1 MISKKKLIWSGIAVF
16 IVGAAVIAIQYWQA
30 HRVFLYAGTLET
42 TKIILSSK
50 VASDIIDFPVSEGD
64 SISKGQLLL
73 ELSCD
78 VYKVQAPQINN
89 DYNRAQAL
97 VQKGHM
103 SQAQYDV
110 LERNKQDND
119 LKLNWCRITAPTS
132 GVIVTKFREQGEIVT
147 AGTTLLSIADPY
159 DVWAYFYVPHDLLYR
174 LKIGQRI
181 TGLLPEAPDKT
192 FTGTIVKINEEA
204 EFTPKN
210 VQTREERTRLVY
222 GVKVR
227 FDNPDL
233 MLKAGMT
240 IESALVNE

>member
-1 MISKKKLIWSGIAVF
+1 MLFKKKLILSGIVILGSIAAIAVF
-16 IVGAAVIAIQYWQA
+16 QYWRA
-30 HRVFLYAGTLET
+30 SRIFLYAGTLET
-42 TKIILSSK
+42 TKVILSSK
-50 VASDIIDFPVSEGD
+50 VASDIIDFPISEGD
-64 SISKGQLLL
+64 AVTKGQLLL

-89 DYNRAQAL
+89 DYERAKAL
-97 VQKGHM
+97 IQKGHM

-119 LKLNWCRITAPTS
+119 LKLNWCRVTAPIN
-132 GVIVTKFREQGEIVT
+132 GVVVTKFREQGEVVS
-147 AGTTLLSIADPY
+147 AGTSLLSVANPY
-159 DVWAYFYVPHDLLYR
+159 DIWAYFYVPHDMLYR

-181 TGLLPEAPDKT
+181 TGILPEAPDKT
-192 FTGTIVKINEEA
+192 FSGRIVKVNEEA

-210 VQTREERTRLVY
+210 VQTRAERTRLVY

-240 IESALVNE
+240 IESTLINE

>member
-1 MISKKKLIWSGIAVF
+1 MLFKKKLILSGIV
-16 IVGAAVIAIQYWQA
+16 ILGSIAAIAAFQYWRA
-30 HRVFLYAGTLET
+30 SRIFLYAGTLET
-42 TKIILSSK
+42 TKVILSSK
-50 VASDIIDFPVSEGD
+50 VASDIIDFPISEGD
-64 SISKGQLLL
+64 AVTKGQLLL

-89 DYNRAQAL
+89 DYERAQAL
-97 VQKGHM
+97 IQKGHM

-119 LKLNWCRITAPTS
+119 LKLNWCRVTAPIN
-132 GVIVTKFREQGEIVT
+132 GVVVTKFREQGEVVSV
-147 AGTTLLSIADPY
+147 GTSLLSVADPY
-159 DVWAYFYVPHDLLYR
+159 DIWAYFYVPHDMLYR

-181 TGLLPEAPDKT
+181 TGILPEAPDKT
-192 FTGTIVKINEEA
+192 FSGRIVKVNEEA

-210 VQTREERTRLVY
+210 VQTRAERTRLVY

-240 IESALVNE
+240 IESTLINE